1 MAKKKKVVVS
11 SKPRTKIPV
20 SSEKSVKLVFGKENY
35 KWLLLGIAL
44 VALGL
49 ILMLGGFNENPNIWD
64 ESKIYGFRR
73 TVLAPAVILSG
84 LLVNIYA
91 LFR

>member
-73 TVLAPAVILSG
+73 TMLAPAVILSG